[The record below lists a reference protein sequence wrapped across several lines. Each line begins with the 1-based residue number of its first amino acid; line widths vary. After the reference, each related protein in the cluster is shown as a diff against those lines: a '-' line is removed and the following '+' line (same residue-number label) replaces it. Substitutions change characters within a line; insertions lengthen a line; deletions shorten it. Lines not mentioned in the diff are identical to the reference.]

1 MNRKNYFI
9 ASICILLSITACKK
23 QGAPAPTAQGA
34 RPDPIS
40 NVHVQNL
47 PGGAKLQYTLPASE
61 DLLYVKAIYEFPA
74 GTLKEVKASMYVD
87 SLRIEGLG
95 NEDQLE
101 VKLYAVSRSEVVSE
115 PVSVKIK
122 PLTPPVI
129 SIATSFNL
137 KESFGGI
144 TLTYTNTSMLNL
156 VINFVKKVN
165 NEWVEIDALYTNK
178 REGLYTV
185 RNQESVRTEF
195 GAFVKDR
202 WNNKSDT
209 LKVTLTPLFEK
220 QIPKPTPI
228 TYLPGDYNKHFTNF
242 NYTYMFDGNYTNY
255 MGTLAAT
262 GSDLPQSFTLD
273 FGVPT
278 AFSRFKY
285 WMIPGGATRE
295 YNYAHPEEWEIWAT
309 NDLGDDWSKW
319 TKIMDCKAV
328 KLSGAPLGI
337 MTAEDQ
343 AASRA
348 GLDFSFPAN
357 VPKYRYI
364 RWKTNKVFGGLPAVQ
379 IAELMF
385 WGNQ

>member
-1 MNRKNYFI
+1 MNRKNYLITGLF
-9 ASICILLSITACKK
+9 ILLSIAACKK
-23 QGAPAPTAQGA
+23 QGIPGPTEPGA
-34 RPDPIS
+34 MPGS
-40 NVHVQNL
+40 VTNVQVENQ
-47 PGGAKLQYTLPASE
+47 PGGAKLQYILPNSE
-61 DLLYVKAIYEFPA
+61 DLLYVKAVYEFPK
-74 GTLKEVKASMYVD
+74 GNIKEVKASMYVD

-95 NEDQLE
+95 NEEELE
-101 VKLYAVSRSEVVSE
+101 VKLYAVSRSEVESI

-122 PLTPPVI
+122 PLTPPVF
-129 SIATSFNL
+129 SIAASLNL
-137 KESFGGI
+137 TESFGGV
-144 TLTYTNTSMLNL
+144 TLKYENTSMINL

-165 NEWVEIDALYTNK
+165 NEWVEIDVLYTNK
-178 REGLYTV
+178 KEGLHSV
-185 RNQESVRTEF
+185 RNQESVQTEF
-195 GAFVKDR
+195 GAYVKDR

-228 TYLPGDYNKHFTNF
+228 TFLSGDYNLHFSNL
-242 NYTYMFDGNYTNY
+242 NYNYMFDGNYTNY

-295 YNYAHPEEWEIWAT
+295 FNYAHPEQWEIWGT
-309 NDLGDDWSKW
+309 NDLANDWSKW
-319 TKIMDCKAV
+319 TKIMDCKAE
-328 KLSGAPLGI
+328 KPSGAPLGVL
-337 MTAEDQ
+337 TTEDQ
-343 AASRA
+343 VASRA
-348 GLDFSFPAN
+348 GLDFSFPADI
-357 VPKYRYI
+357 PRFRYI